1 MSPNFQRIKRLYHHP
16 DYSDLGGASDF
27 LKQICHTARPI
38 RSTLTR
44 WNLLYC
50 LVFEDD
56 GKCENINLN
65 EDISKFHII
74 LTLRFIPF
82 KAANPSSTNWP
93 APNVWGEVFVAQL
106 VEHC

>member
-1 MSPNFQRIKRLYHHP
+1 MPHGTTNQKHFNQMEFIVLFS
-16 DYSDLGGASDF
+16 
-27 LKQICHTARPI
+27 
-38 RSTLTR
+38 
-44 WNLLYC
+44 
-50 LVFEDD
+50 FEDD
-56 GKCENINLN
+56 VNCENTNLN

>member
-1 MSPNFQRIKRLYHHP
+1 MN
-16 DYSDLGGASDF
+16 
-27 LKQICHTARPI
+27 
-38 RSTLTR
+38 
-44 WNLLYC
+44 
-50 LVFEDD
+50 
-56 GKCENINLN
+56 CENTNLN
-65 EDISKFHII
+65 EDISKFQII